1 MVSPDKYT
9 AERIL
14 WIHPWAPNLF
24 SFRLTRYTGFRF
36 TPGQFARLGVSKPDP
51 DNPKNPSG
59 TRIAWRAYSIVSASY
74 DEHLEFF
81 SIVVPGGDFTSEL
94 SRLKVGDTVFVEKM
108 NYGFL
113 TCDRFE
119 QGKDLWLLATGTGL
133 APFISILWDMK
144 TWEEYE
150 NLVLVHSVRYPNELA
165 YQATIEEFRSHEQ
178 FREHAH
184 KLRYVQVVTRA
195 KLAGALEQRIPMLI
209 DNGEIERHVG
219 LPLDLVRSRV
229 MICGNPDM
237 VTDTRKRLTLRGF
250 ATSRRGVPAQLA
262 VENYW

>member
-1 MVSPDKYT
+1 MVAADKYT

-24 SFRLTRYTGFRF
+24 SFRLTRYAGFRF

-59 TRIAWRAYSIVSASY
+59 SRIVWRAYSIVSASY

-133 APFISILWDMK
+133 APFISILWEPK
-144 TWEEYE
+144 TWEDYE

-165 YQATIEEFRSHEQ
+165 YRATIEGFRTQEHL
-178 FREHAH
+178 REHAH
-184 KLRYVQVVTRA
+184 KLHYVQVVTRA
-195 KLAGALEQRIPMLI
+195 RVDGALSERIPALI
-209 DNGEIERHVG
+209 DSGQVERHVQ
-219 LPLDLVRSRV
+219 LPLDVVRSRV
-229 MICGNPDM
+229 MICGNPEM
-237 VTDTRKRLTLRGF
+237 VTDTRKRLAARGF
-250 ATSRRGVPAQLA
+250 ATSRRGIPGQLA

>member
-1 MVSPDKYT
+1 MVAPDKYT
-9 AERIL
+9 AEKIL

-24 SFRLTRYTGFRF
+24 SFRLTRYAGFRF
-36 TPGQFARLGVSKPDP
+36 TPGQFARLGVGKPDP
-51 DNPKNPSG
+51 DNPRNPSG
-59 TRIAWRAYSIVSASY
+59 TRIVWRAYSIVSASY

-133 APFISILWDMK
+133 APFISILWEPK
-144 TWEEYE
+144 TWDDYE
-150 NLVLVHSVRYPNELA
+150 NLILVHSVRYPNELA
-165 YQATIEEFRSHEQ
+165 YRATIEG
-178 FREHAH
+178 FREQEHLREQAG

-195 KLAGALEQRIPMLI
+195 SVPGTLGQRIPALI
-209 DNGEIERHVG
+209 DSGQLEHHVRMS
-219 LPLDLVRSRV
+219 LDLQRSRV
-229 MICGNPDM
+229 MICGNPEM
-237 VTDTRKRLTLRGF
+237 VTDTRKRLTARGF
-250 ATSRRGVPAQLA
+250 ATSRRGVPGQLA

>member
-1 MVSPDKYT
+1 MVAPDKYT
-9 AERIL
+9 AEKIL

-24 SFRLTRYTGFRF
+24 SFRLTRYAGFRF
-36 TPGQFARLGVSKPDP
+36 TPGQFARLGVSKADP

-59 TRIAWRAYSIVSASY
+59 TRIVWRAYSIVSASY

-133 APFISILWDMK
+133 APFISILWEPK
-144 TWEEYE
+144 TWDDYE
-150 NLVLVHSVRYPNELA
+150 NLILVHSVRYPNELA
-165 YQATIEEFRSHEQ
+165 YRATIEGFRDQQHLREQ
-178 FREHAH
+178 AR
-184 KLRYVQVVTRA
+184 KLRYVQVVTRTSVPGT
-195 KLAGALEQRIPMLI
+195 LGQRIPALI
-209 DNGEIERHVG
+209 DSGQLEHQVQ
-219 LPLDLVRSRV
+219 LSLDLQRSRV
-229 MICGNPDM
+229 MICGNPEM
-237 VTDTRKRLTLRGF
+237 VTDTRKKLTVRGF
-250 ATSRRGVPAQLA
+250 ATSRRGVPGQLA